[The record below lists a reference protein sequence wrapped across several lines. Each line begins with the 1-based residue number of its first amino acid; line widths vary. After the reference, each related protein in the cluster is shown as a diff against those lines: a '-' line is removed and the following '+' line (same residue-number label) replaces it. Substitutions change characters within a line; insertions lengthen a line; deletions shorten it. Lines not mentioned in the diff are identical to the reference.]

1 MPFILLVETMTGGE
15 MIPRVTTRLRY
26 ITSVMFSSLAAL
38 SAIYG
43 VTYAYLLHHL
53 ANVVCLWLVAV
64 HFSSTSFS
72 ISGLSQILEGDD
84 DDGHVK
90 KRP

>member
-1 MPFILLVETMTGGE
+1 MILLLTNL
-15 MIPRVTTRLRY
+15 RLRY
-26 ITSVMFSSLAAL
+26 ITSTMFFGLAAL
-38 SAIYG
+38 AAIYG

-53 ANVVCLWLVAV
+53 ANIVCAWLVAV

-72 ISGLSQILEGDD
+72 ISGLSQILEGDNEG
-84 DDGHVK
+84 GHIK